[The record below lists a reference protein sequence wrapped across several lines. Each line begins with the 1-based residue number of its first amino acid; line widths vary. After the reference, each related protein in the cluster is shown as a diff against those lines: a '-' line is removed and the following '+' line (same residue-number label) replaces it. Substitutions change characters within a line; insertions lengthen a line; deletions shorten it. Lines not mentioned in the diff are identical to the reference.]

1 MMRVDPRLSS
11 GPRATSSPRT
21 GAGARFTLGRTAA
34 APVPVNV
41 QAAASLASISALL
54 ALQSDEAGD
63 RRRLS
68 LRRGHDL
75 LDRLDK
81 LKAGLLAGRV
91 DAASLHGLAKQLAT
105 AREASG
111 DAGLDEVLA
120 QIELRAQVE
129 LAKLERGSA

>member
-1 MMRVDPRLSS
+1 MRVDPRYSPSLPAASS
-11 GPRATSSPRT
+11 TRASAS
-21 GAGARFTLGRTAA
+21 ARFTLGRAATAQT
-34 APVPVNV
+34 PVNV
-41 QAAASLASISALL
+41 QAAASLASIGALL

-91 DAASLHGLAKQLAT
+91 DAASLHGLARQLAT

-111 DAGLDEVLA
+111 DEGLDEVLA

-129 LAKLERGSA
+129 LAKLERRRA

>member
-1 MMRVDPRLSS
+1 MMRVDPRYSPSLPAASS
-11 GPRATSSPRT
+11 TRAS
-21 GAGARFTLGRTAA
+21 AGARFTLGRAA
-34 APVPVNV
+34 AAQTPVNV